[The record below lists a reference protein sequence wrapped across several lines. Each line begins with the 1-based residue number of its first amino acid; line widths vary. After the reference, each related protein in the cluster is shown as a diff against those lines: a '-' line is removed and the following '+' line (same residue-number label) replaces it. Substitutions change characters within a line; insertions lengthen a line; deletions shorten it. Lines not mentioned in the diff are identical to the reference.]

1 MSDLPARAQL
11 CEIGRRLWQRGLIS
25 AAEGNL
31 SMRISPLRILATP
44 AGVSK
49 GHLKP
54 SDLVLVD
61 RKGVPVEG
69 GTPSTELKL
78 HLRIYDKRP
87 DCQAIVHAHPAIAT
101 GFALAGEEIPDDLMP
116 ESATVLGSVA
126 TVPYATPGTEEL
138 PDANEPLLEDHKT
151 FLLSHHGAVTL
162 GKDLLDAYDR
172 METLERV
179 ARIYLTARLLGG
191 AKPMPEDAF
200 VKLAPIVLHGRL
212 I

>member
-138 PDANEPLLEDHKT
+138 PDAIEPLLEDHKT

>member
-1 MSDLPARAQL
+1 M
-11 CEIGRRLWQRGLIS
+11 WQRGLIC

-31 SMRISPLRILATP
+31 SIRISPLRILATP

-54 SDLVLVD
+54 ADLVLVD
-61 RKGVPVEG
+61 RKGQPVEG

-78 HLRIYDKRP
+78 HLRIYDRRP
-87 DCQAIVHAHPAIAT
+87 DCHAIVHAHPAIAT

-126 TVPYATPGTEEL
+126 VVPFATPGTEEL
-138 PDANEPLLEDHKT
+138 PDAIEPLLEDHKT

-162 GKDLLDAYDR
+162 GRDIQDAYDR

-191 AKPMPEDAF
+191 AKPMPEGAF
-200 VKLAPIVLHGRL
+200 VKMAPLVLHGRL
-212 I
+212 G

>member
-1 MSDLPARAQL
+1 
-11 CEIGRRLWQRGLIS
+11 
-25 AAEGNL
+25 
-31 SMRISPLRILATP
+31 MRISPLRILATP

-138 PDANEPLLEDHKT
+138 PDAIEPLLEDHKT